1 MGVQENM
8 RKAIILSGGHGT
20 RLHPITLAVSKQ
32 LLPVFDRPMIYFP
45 MSLVMLSEIRD
56 VLLISDGYSLPMY
69 KRLFGDGGQFGMN
82 VQYAEQKTP
91 NGLAQAFV
99 IGREFIGGDDVA
111 LFLGDNIFWGAG
123 MTKTLKAAASSDKPT
138 VFAYKVRDP
147 SSYGVVE
154 FDKSGNVLSL
164 EEKPENPKSNYAVP
178 GIYFYP
184 NSVVD
189 IAENLKPSA
198 RGEYEITDVNREYLR
213 RGELCVKILSKG
225 TAWLD
230 SGTPQALNDAS
241 NFVRAIIERTGM
253 KIADIEQI
261 AKDKKWIS

>member
-1 MGVQENM
+1 M
-8 RKAIILSGGHGT
+8 RKAIILSGGSGT

-32 LLPVFDRPMIYFP
+32 LLPVFDRPMVYFP
-45 MSLVMLSEIRD
+45 MSLVMLSDIRD

-69 KRLFGDGGQFGMN
+69 RKLFGDGSSFGMN
-82 VQYAEQKTP
+82 VQYAEQKVP

-99 IGREFIGGDDVA
+99 IGKEFIGGDDVA

-123 MTKTLKAAASSDKPT
+123 MTRTLKAASQSDRPT
-138 VFAYKVRDP
+138 VFAYKVKDP
-147 SSYGVVE
+147 RAYGVVE
-154 FDKSGNVLSL
+154 FDSRGNAVSL
-164 EEKPENPKSNYAVP
+164 EEKPSDPKSDYAVP

-184 NSVVD
+184 NSVVG
-189 IAENLKPSA
+189 IAENLKPSS

-213 RGELCVKILSKG
+213 RGELCVKVLSKG

-241 NFVRAIIERTGM
+241 NFVRAIIERTGI
-253 KIADIEQI
+253 KIADLEQI
-261 AKDKKWIS
+261 ARDKKWIS

>member
-1 MGVQENM
+1 M

-111 LFLGDNIFWGAG
+111 LFLGDNIIWGAG

-138 VFAYKVRDP
+138 VFA
-147 SSYGVVE
+147 
-154 FDKSGNVLSL
+154 
-164 EEKPENPKSNYAVP
+164 
-178 GIYFYP
+178 
-184 NSVVD
+184 
-189 IAENLKPSA
+189 
-198 RGEYEITDVNREYLR
+198 
-213 RGELCVKILSKG
+213 
-225 TAWLD
+225 
-230 SGTPQALNDAS
+230 
-241 NFVRAIIERTGM
+241 
-253 KIADIEQI
+253 
-261 AKDKKWIS
+261 